1 MCSLLHVC
9 GRAWNGFDARKSD
22 VENDHNFYVFSFNG
36 FKPQRSYHNLWNV
49 NVFTGQA
56 TALRM
61 KQRKTLTQ
69 NMCAR
74 ISIVYLHNQWVHDT
88 FYIINSKVLETLNGI
103 ANGIIL
109 WTFILV

>member
-9 GRAWNGFDARKSD
+9 GRAWNDFDARKSD
-22 VENDHNFYVFSFNG
+22 VENDHNFYVFPSMAL
-36 FKPQRSYHNLWNV
+36 SHNDLIITCEMWMFSLAKLRLWEWNKEKHS
-49 NVFTGQA
+49 QI
-56 TALRM
+56 
-61 KQRKTLTQ
+61 
-69 NMCAR
+69 MCAR